1 MSSCAPPSRR
11 CSEALFEAPA
21 ANSDEAATANTMDFV
36 SSMLGASASSASVPR
51 DLPEVARVAVEA
63 PIKAEMLGGASVVW
77 KFPIF
82 AHAAGG
88 GAGGAG
94 PVRVTRSL
102 EDANWL
108 RRALLMKLPGLC
120 VPPGP
125 LVAYAES
132 PHSVL
137 SGAKPLTAD
146 MEVSLMDTMQAFL
159 DRSTSLDL
167 IRRDPLLLG
176 FLYDQPEEWAARRA
190 QTERDGGL
198 APATVQVG
206 AYWLQVTEALGMGA
220 DAHADDADRDAK
232 RRAEDLQA
240 WVVSMERLLTSCET
254 STSAAA
260 DAKVALARS
269 GRAAVDVAEALCEDR
284 PLSAALKA
292 KREEAAKKAVPL
304 REGAHAF
311 LRVCA
316 DERAWLATAQE
327 ALNMHEWCRR
337 ESATARRHLR
347 EHAAS
352 RDEREIQLRRAA
364 SRASE
369 SSDYGAQLASW
380 AEQSHADAMLSTD
393 ADVAAA
399 TLAEDRLRARLVA
412 AAALVHEELA
422 KLQAFWSARLS
433 EALLAYARSETFQL
447 DGFGS
452 VYARVSQRLEDVA
465 VAVAAPAEA
474 EGTFD
479 NAGSPG
485 GKNPFDDDAVP
496 VAEAKGDEPPPVAA
510 PASQPPPVAA
520 PADPAGETVDL

>member
-1 MSSCAPPSRR
+1 
-11 CSEALFEAPA
+11 
-21 ANSDEAATANTMDFV
+21 
-36 SSMLGASASSASVPR
+36 
-51 DLPEVARVAVEA
+51 
-63 PIKAEMLGGASVVW
+63 
-77 KFPIF
+77 
-82 AHAAGG
+82 
-88 GAGGAG
+88 
-94 PVRVTRSL
+94 
-102 EDANWL
+102 
-108 RRALLMKLPGLC
+108 MKLPGLC

-159 DRSTSLDL
+159 DRSRSLS
-167 IRRDPLLLG
+167 
-176 FLYDQPEEWAARRA
+176 A
-190 QTERDGGL
+190 
-198 APATVQVG
+198 
-206 AYWLQVTEALGMGA
+206 
-220 DAHADDADRDAK
+220 
-232 RRAEDLQA
+232 
-240 WVVSMERLLTSCET
+240 
-254 STSAAA
+254 AAA
-260 DAKVALARS
+260 DA
-269 GRAAVDVAEALCEDR
+269 AEALCEDR

-292 KREEAAKKAVPL
+292 KREAAAKKAVPL

-347 EHAAS
+347 EHVAS

-380 AEQSHADAMLSTD
+380 AEQSHADAMLDGRD
-393 ADVAAA
+393 AAAA

-422 KLQAFWSARLS
+422 KLQAFGARGSRRRCWPTRGPDVPARRLRSIYAPRSA
-433 EALLAYARSETFQL
+433 
-447 DGFGS
+447 
-452 VYARVSQRLEDVA
+452 EDAAVA
-465 VAVAAPAEA
+465 VAVPDEA
-474 EGTFD
+474 EGVVAVPEESEGAFD

-485 GKNPFDDDAVP
+485 GKNPSTTRRPRCRGARGRRRR
-496 VAEAKGDEPPPVAA
+496 AKGDEPPPVAA
-510 PASQPPPVAA
+510 PADPV
-520 PADPAGETVDL
+520 GETVDL